1 MPPSSS
7 ASRPPSVAPAAPACS
22 ATTPSVARYTLKRL
36 RGHPEW
42 VPGCFRMLVSLYGE
56 LELMEPWAG
65 ARTQELIRAQRL
77 MERLAADEEFGA
89 LSVVLHEDRDPVG
102 MAALLA
108 PEALNEHYVQRHQ
121 ASLCWGYTQPEH
133 RGNLGFIV
141 GVLVR
146 NLLRW
151 AEQRGYAGVT
161 SVVEVGNRA
170 ATVLNQRLGGRM
182 VRQEFLWEF

>member
-1 MPPSSS
+1 M
-7 ASRPPSVAPAAPACS
+7 
-22 ATTPSVARYTLKRL
+22 
-36 RGHPEW
+36 
-42 VPGCFRMLVSLYGE
+42 
-56 LELMEPWAG
+56 
-65 ARTQELIRAQRL
+65 
-77 MERLAADEEFGA
+77 
-89 LSVVLHEDRDPVG
+89 SVVLHEDRDPVG

-108 PEALNEHYVQRHQ
+108 PEALNQYYVERRQ
-121 ASLCWGYTQPEH
+121 ASLCWGYTEPAH
-133 RGNLGFIV
+133 RGHLGFIV

-170 ATVLNQRLGGRM
+170 ATILNQRLGGRL